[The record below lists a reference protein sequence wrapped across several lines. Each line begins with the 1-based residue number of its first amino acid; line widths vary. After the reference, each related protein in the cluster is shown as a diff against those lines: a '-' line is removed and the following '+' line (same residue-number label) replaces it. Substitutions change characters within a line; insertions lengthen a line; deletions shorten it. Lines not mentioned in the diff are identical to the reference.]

1 MVAAI
6 IWVYQW
12 KQKTTSFF
20 INIISNEIAKPLEMD
35 LMIPLKKKKIKWLE
49 QQVFSF
55 ECKKALSLISITA

>member
-20 INIISNEIAKPLEMD
+20 INIISNEIAKPSEMD
-35 LMIPLKKKKIKWLE
+35 LMIPLKKKMD
-49 QQVFSF
+49 
-55 ECKKALSLISITA
+55 

>member
-20 INIISNEIAKPLEMD
+20 INIISNEIAKPSEMD
-35 LMIPLKKKKIKWLE
+35 LMIPFNKIK
-49 QQVFSF
+49 
-55 ECKKALSLISITA
+55 KD